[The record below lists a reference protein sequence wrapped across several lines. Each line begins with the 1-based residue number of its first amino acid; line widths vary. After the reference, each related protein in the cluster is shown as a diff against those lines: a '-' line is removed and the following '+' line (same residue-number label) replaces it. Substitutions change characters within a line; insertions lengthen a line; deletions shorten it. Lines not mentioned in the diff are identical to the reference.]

1 MIYIGVV
8 LMCLGT
14 FFALIKRD
22 FYLKI
27 HFIGI
32 SDTVGSLFVV
42 LNFWEDISRT
52 VLMMVILLVWGPFIS
67 HVIARMYTEGSS

>member
-1 MIYIGVV
+1 MIYVGVV

-14 FFALIKRD
+14 FLTLIKKD
-22 FYLKI
+22 FYLKM

-32 SDTVGSLFVV
+32 SDTVGSIFVV
-42 LNFWEDISRT
+42 LNFWEDASRT
-52 VLMMVILLVWGPFIS
+52 VLMIVILLVWGPFIS